1 MRKAMATLGLVAAV
15 CGVTVGAWAGVGQAV
30 GRSRPAIIPVRAV
43 AVDAAI
49 LAASRAA
56 GQAGAVVPAPPVS
69 AYAMASAAPGV
80 EDAAAT
86 VPSSSGMVV
95 ARVAVA
101 GAVAGASG
109 EPVVSGAQVA
119 PAALSEIVVSC
130 GRADGTWR
138 VVASASECPG
148 DDALRIELV
157 GGADS

>member
-30 GRSRPAIIPVRAV
+30 GRSRPAIIPARAV

-56 GQAGAVVPAPPVS
+56 GQAAAVISASPVV
-69 AYAMASAAPGV
+69 AYAVARAAPGV
-80 EDAAAT
+80 EVAPGVVVAPAA
-86 VPSSSGMVV
+86 VSGSSGMVV
-95 ARVAVA
+95 ARA
-101 GAVAGASG
+101 
-109 EPVVSGAQVA
+109 A
-119 PAALSEIVVSC
+119 PAGIVVSC

-138 VVASASECPG
+138 VVASAAECPG